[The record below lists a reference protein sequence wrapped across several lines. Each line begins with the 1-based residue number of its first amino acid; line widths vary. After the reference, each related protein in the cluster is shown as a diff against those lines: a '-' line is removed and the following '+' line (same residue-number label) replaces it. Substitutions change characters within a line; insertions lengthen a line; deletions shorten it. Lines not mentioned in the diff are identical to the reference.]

1 MNITRWE
8 PFREMEDMLRQLQP
22 RMAGGSAEHASRWR
36 PTANISETDSEYL
49 IKAELPEVSKE
60 DIQVQV
66 HDGVLTL
73 RGERKC
79 SHYAVNAS
87 SRSRLK
93 NPMRCGSRAST
104 ANLRAVSPSPR
115 TWTARASR
123 PSAETASCACICR
136 RPPRANANP

>member
-22 RMAGGSAEHASRWR
+22 QRAGGSAEHASRWR

-73 RGERKC
+73 RGERKFEKQAEE
-79 SHYAVNAS
+79 SNALRVES
-87 SRSRLK
+87 FYGEFARSFAL
-93 NPMRCGSRAST
+93 PEDVDSEGIT
-104 ANLRAVSPSPR
+104 AQCRDGVLRVHLPKAAQSKREPV
-115 TWTARASR
+115 TV
-123 PSAETASCACICR
+123 EVK
-136 RPPRANANP
+136 